1 MLIGVHM
8 ALDPV
13 GLVNFLLNVAII
25 AISYL
30 GYRKTNGK
38 LYLYMALAFG
48 VFAITNLLSGLGFGT
63 DLLYPLIALRVA
75 SYCVVFYALY
85 IGMAKK

>member
-1 MLIGVHM
+1 M

-13 GLVNFLLNVAII
+13 GLVNFLLNVAIV

-30 GYRKTNGK
+30 GYRKTDGK

-48 VFAITNLLSGLGFGT
+48 VFAITNLLSGLGLAA
-63 DLLYPLIALRVA
+63 DLLYPLIVLRVI